1 MGFSIGV
8 GSFVIGVVG
17 LEIGVSFSVVGIV
30 GLEASVDV
38 GGLVCMVS
46 RSITLLRRG
55 GLSYTRWSWHL
66 FYVDV
71 LFTRM
76 DEKSSLVKITSY

>member
-8 GSFVIGVVG
+8 GSF
-17 LEIGVSFSVVGIV
+17 VVGIV

-55 GLSYTRWSWHL
+55 GLSYTCWSWHF

-71 LFTRM
+71 LFPRM